1 MCICETER
9 GRDWGGGWWWWLC
22 DHPKSVT
29 GYWQCESEVEDEEE
43 EDEKR
48 VGG

>member
-1 MCICETER
+1 MRVLEADRKRE
-9 GRDWGGGWWWWLC
+9 GWGVGQWWC

-29 GYWQCESEVEDEEE
+29 GYWQSESEAEDEEE